1 MSARGRAASDAP
13 WATSC
18 KCCHRCARWRVR
30 VQRALAARARR
41 IRAMCALSA
50 WSARAAL
57 SAGLSRPSGST
68 SRSNLARKALRAAW
82 VRADRS
88 DVLAHEVCA
97 PRRPRSAAELL
108 TKARRRSTLRPAPQV
123 TSRWSGNGAPGNSR
137 ERRTSP
143 ELRGHDR
150 NVPASVAAAVL
161 VPVAP
166 LVEGLRKEP

>member
-1 MSARGRAASDAP
+1 
-13 WATSC
+13 
-18 KCCHRCARWRVR
+18 
-30 VQRALAARARR
+30 
-41 IRAMCALSA
+41 MCALSA

-108 TKARRRSTLRPAPQV
+108 TKARRQGQRYRPAPAQHPV
-123 TSRWSGNGAPGNSR
+123 N
-137 ERRTSP
+137 
-143 ELRGHDR
+143 
-150 NVPASVAAAVL
+150 AAARISGDQPMVGKRRAGQL
-161 VPVAP
+161 AREAY
-166 LVEGLRKEP
+166 LA